1 MKKII
6 SILLFACAG
15 ALAACDFL
23 DVVPEGQA
31 TQEDIFKT
39 SKEARKYLNT
49 LYTYAPN
56 IAAYRYM
63 PDFCAG
69 DDIITATN
77 GQTRYFP
84 YKSMLYNEENASQTY
99 YGLWDATTSSP
110 SGRTNYD
117 MYKGIRYC
125 YIMIDNIDAVP
136 GISPSVADEF
146 KGEAYF
152 LIAYY
157 HWVLLTHYA
166 PNIAAYRYMPDFC
179 AGDDIITATN
189 GQTRYFPYKSMLY
202 NEENASQT
210 YYGLWDATTSS
221 PSGRTNYDM
230 YKGIRYCYI
239 MIDNIDAVPG
249 ISPSVA
255 DEFKGEAYFLIA
267 YYHWVLLT
275 HYGPVILVRGQ
286 LDMGLPEEQVYVA
299 RSPFDECV
307 TFIAE
312 TYDRAADLLHGYPT
326 RPDADLGRATSV
338 AAKAMKARLLL
349 YAASPLCNGNT
360 EFYARF
366 RNNDGTPLMSQTYNP
381 EKWKWAL
388 DACQEAIT
396 LAEDNGHRLYESP
409 NATAAATAA
418 ERGEINYH
426 DCFVEPLWNTTEYLW
441 AMGDQTGI
449 EHLQRYGGARLKLPY
464 STDGFCINIVP
475 TFECVEMYYTHNG
488 LPWDRDPETMHID
501 PYAYNAEKETAN
513 LHVYKEPRFYASVG
527 YDRGK
532 YAINGEEFI
541 LKCRAGEMQG
551 SVLDASKEYQSCT
564 GYILKK
570 WIHRQSAFN
579 YDTKSW
585 TYRKYAYP
593 YIRLAELYLSYAEAD
608 FEYNGSLSDASLNY
622 LNLVRRRS
630 GLPDF
635 KDSWALAG
643 GIPTGDELRK
653 VLHRERSIE
662 LLMEGM
668 RYHDL
673 RRWKEAGEAM
683 SRRPKA
689 WNLDGRTAADFYR
702 VSTMKESGVRTF
714 ESPKTYWMA
723 IPLSEI
729 NINYNL
735 VQNPGY

>member
-1 MKKII
+1 MKKI
-6 SILLFACAG
+6 AM
-15 ALAACDFL
+15 ALALLLAAASCDFL
-23 DVVPEGQA
+23 DVVPEGSPTQDDIYKTQA
-31 TQEDIFKT
+31 QAEKMLFMVYGKCPDLFH
-39 SKEARKYLNT
+39 AQ
-49 LYTYAPN
+49 A
-56 IAAYRYM
+56 M
-63 PDFCAG
+63 PDLSGG
-69 DDIITATN
+69 DDLISSYY
-77 GQTRYFP
+77 GSVRYFSW
-84 YKSMLYNEENASQTY
+84 KSLVYATSQESSTNTY
-99 YGLWDATTSSP
+99 FNMWGTTSGLP
-110 SGRTNYD
+110 TGNYS
-117 MYKGIRYC
+117 YNIYEGIRYA
-125 YIMIDNIDAVP
+125 YNFLNNIGSVP
-136 GISPSVADEF
+136 DISEANLRYWS
-146 KGEAYF
+146 GEAHF
-152 LIAYY
+152 LIA
-157 HWVLLTHYA
+157 HLHQILL
-166 PNIAAYRYMPDFC
+166 
-179 AGDDIITATN
+179 
-189 GQTRYFPYKSMLY
+189 
-202 NEENASQT
+202 E
-210 YYGLWDATTSS
+210 YYGPIVLAREEIDLNAPASS
-221 PSGRTNYDM
+221 VN
-230 YKGIRYCYI
+230 
-239 MIDNIDAVPG
+239 VP
-249 ISPSVA
+249 
-255 DEFKGEAYFLIA
+255 
-267 YYHWVLLT
+267 
-275 HYGPVILVRGQ
+275 
-286 LDMGLPEEQVYVA
+286 
-299 RSPFDECV
+299 RSTYDECV
-307 TFIAE
+307 NFLE
-312 TYDRAADLLHGYPT
+312 EEFRKAADML
-326 RPDADLGRATSV
+326 PDYWGPIAYGRAI
-338 AAKAMKARLLL
+338 KATALAYRARLLL
-349 YAASPLCNGNT
+349 YAASPLVNGNS
-360 EFYARF
+360 EFYADF
-366 RNNDGTPLMSQTYNP
+366 VNKDGTHLINQTYDA
-381 EKWKWAL
+381 EKWKRAM
-388 DACQEAIT
+388 DAAKEAIDCVEASKET
-396 LAEDNGHRLYESP
+396 GAYTMDDRQLGLSVSKSTSTTDPFELGRANYTYIFTGDG
-409 NATAAATAA
+409 NATQFL
-418 ERGEINYH
+418 NQ
-426 DCFVEPLWNTTEYLW
+426 NEYL
-441 AMGDQTGI
+441 MSLNKSGSITYTQKQFGC
-449 EHLQRYGGARLKLPY
+449 HLANNYTKVSGAYRGYL
-464 STDGFCINIVP
+464 CP
-475 TFECVEMYYTHNG
+475 TFEAVQMYYTRNG
-488 LPWDRDPETMHID
+488 LPWEDDPETKDID
-501 PYAYNAEKETAN
+501 PLAYNKAAGTVEMH
-513 LHVYKEPRFYASVG
+513 LHKEPRFYASVG

>member
-1 MKKII
+1 MKN
-6 SILLFACAG
+6 ILITLSFLLLLTSCEY
-15 ALAACDFL
+15 L
-23 DVVPEGQA
+23 DVVPEGKA
-31 TQEDIFKT
+31 TQDDIWKT
-39 SKEARKYLNT
+39 TQQAEK
-49 LYTYAPN
+49 
-56 IAAYRYM
+56 YRYYMRTYM
-63 PDFCAG
+63 PNLIGYDWSPDQFAG
-69 DDIITATN
+69 DDMITGGVGT
-77 GQTRYFP
+77 TYWFSS
-84 YKSMLYNEENASQTY
+84 KSLIYGEENANVTY
-99 YGLWDATTSSP
+99 FGRWAPYSTS
-110 SGRTNYD
+110 GGTNYD
-117 MYKGIRYC
+117 IYRGIRYAF
-125 YIMIDNIDAVP
+125 YLLDNVYKVP
-136 GISPSVADEF
+136 AISPENAARYA
-146 KGEAYF
+146 GEAWY
-152 LIAYY
+152 LIGYY
-157 HWVLLTHYA
+157 HQLL
-166 PNIAAYRYMPDFC
+166 
-179 AGDDIITATN
+179 
-189 GQTRYFPYKSMLY
+189 L
-202 NEENASQT
+202 E
-210 YYGLWDATTSS
+210 YYG
-221 PSGRTNYDM
+221 P
-230 YKGIRYCYI
+230 I
-239 MIDNIDAVPG
+239 
-249 ISPSVA
+249 
-255 DEFKGEAYFLIA
+255 
-267 YYHWVLLT
+267 
-275 HYGPVILVRGQ
+275 ILVKRYIPN
-286 LDMGLPEEQVYVA
+286 DAPDSEIFA
-299 RSPFDECV
+299 PRSPYDECV
-307 TFIAE
+307 KYIAE
-312 TYDRAADLLHGYPT
+312 CYDKAAELLPETVIDTELGLPT
-326 RPDADLGRATSV
+326 RMSALSY
-338 AAKAMKARLLL
+338 KARLLL
-349 YAASPLCNGNT
+349 YAASPLVNGNSDYVG
-360 EFYARF
+360 FD
-366 RNNDGTPLMSQTYNP
+366 NHDGTPLMSQTYNP

-449 EHLQRYGGARLKLPY
+449 GHLQRYGGARLKLPY

-653 VLHRERSIE
+653 VLHRERSVE

>member
-49 LYTYAPN
+49 LYT
-56 IAAYRYM
+56 
-63 PDFCAG
+63 
-69 DDIITATN
+69 
-77 GQTRYFP
+77 
-84 YKSMLYNEENASQTY
+84 
-99 YGLWDATTSSP
+99 
-110 SGRTNYD
+110 
-117 MYKGIRYC
+117 
-125 YIMIDNIDAVP
+125 
-136 GISPSVADEF
+136 
-146 KGEAYF
+146 
-152 LIAYY
+152 
-157 HWVLLTHYA
+157 YA

-449 EHLQRYGGARLKLPY
+449 GHLQRYGGARLKLPY

-527 YDRGK
+527 YDRGT
-532 YAINGEEFI
+532 YRFNGGKMTI
-541 LKCRAGEMQG
+541 KAHKGEPQG
-551 SVLDASKEYQSCT
+551 FTGSYDNEYQSYN
-564 GYILKK
+564 GYFCQK
-570 WIHRQSAFN
+570 WVNEQSKMTLNSSGN
-579 YDTKSW
+579 YSVS
-585 TYRKYAYP
+585 TYMSYVFP
-593 YIRLAELYLSYAEAD
+593 YMRIAELYLSYAEAD
-608 FEYNGSLSDASLNY
+608 FEYDGTLSDYGYECLNKI
-622 LNLVRRRS
+622 RS
-630 GLPDF
+630 RCGLPTF
-635 KDSWALAG
+635 QESWSRAG
-643 GIPTGDELRK
+643 GIPSGQKLRDIIR
-653 VLHRERSIE
+653 RERSIE
-662 LLMEGM
+662 FLMEG
-668 RYHDL
+668 RRFHDI
-673 RRWKEAGEAM
+673 RRWKIAEECL
-683 SRRPKA
+683 RPIPKA
-689 WNLDGRTAADFYR
+689 WNIEGDTPEKFYKL
-702 VSTMKESGVRTF
+702 VDMKENDTRIFTT
-714 ESPKTYWMA
+714 PKHYWLA
-723 IPLSEI
+723 IPNSQL
-729 NINYNL
+729 NINGQL

>member
-49 LYTYAPN
+49 LYT
-56 IAAYRYM
+56 
-63 PDFCAG
+63 
-69 DDIITATN
+69 
-77 GQTRYFP
+77 
-84 YKSMLYNEENASQTY
+84 
-99 YGLWDATTSSP
+99 
-110 SGRTNYD
+110 
-117 MYKGIRYC
+117 
-125 YIMIDNIDAVP
+125 
-136 GISPSVADEF
+136 
-146 KGEAYF
+146 
-152 LIAYY
+152 
-157 HWVLLTHYA
+157 YA

-527 YDRGK
+527 YDRGT
-532 YAINGEEFI
+532 YRFNGGKMTI
-541 LKCRAGEMQG
+541 KAHKGEPQG
-551 SVLDASKEYQSCT
+551 FTGSYDNEYQSYN
-564 GYILKK
+564 GYFCQK
-570 WIHRQSAFN
+570 WVNEQSKMTLNSSGN
-579 YDTKSW
+579 YSVS
-585 TYRKYAYP
+585 TYMSYVFP
-593 YIRLAELYLSYAEAD
+593 YMRIAELYLSYAEAD
-608 FEYNGSLSDASLNY
+608 FEYDGTLSDYGYECLNKI
-622 LNLVRRRS
+622 RS
-630 GLPDF
+630 RCGLPTF
-635 KDSWALAG
+635 QESWSRAG
-643 GIPTGDELRK
+643 GIPSGQKLRDIIR
-653 VLHRERSIE
+653 RERSIE
-662 LLMEGM
+662 FLMEG
-668 RYHDL
+668 RRFHDI
-673 RRWKEAGEAM
+673 RRWKIAEECL
-683 SRRPKA
+683 RPIPKA
-689 WNLDGRTAADFYR
+689 WNIEGDTPEKFYKL
-702 VSTMKESGVRTF
+702 VDMKENDTRIFTT
-714 ESPKTYWMA
+714 PKHYWLA
-723 IPLSEI
+723 IPNSQL
-729 NINYNL
+729 NINGQL

>member
-49 LYTYAPN
+49 LYT
-56 IAAYRYM
+56 
-63 PDFCAG
+63 
-69 DDIITATN
+69 
-77 GQTRYFP
+77 
-84 YKSMLYNEENASQTY
+84 
-99 YGLWDATTSSP
+99 
-110 SGRTNYD
+110 
-117 MYKGIRYC
+117 
-125 YIMIDNIDAVP
+125 
-136 GISPSVADEF
+136 
-146 KGEAYF
+146 
-152 LIAYY
+152 
-157 HWVLLTHYA
+157 YA

-426 DCFVEPLWNTTEYLW
+426 DCFVEPLWNTAEYLW

-449 EHLQRYGGARLKLPY
+449 GHLQRYGGARLKLPY

-527 YDRGK
+527 YDRGT
-532 YAINGEEFI
+532 YRFNGGKMTI
-541 LKCRAGEMQG
+541 KAHKGEPQG
-551 SVLDASKEYQSCT
+551 FTGSYDNEYQSYN
-564 GYILKK
+564 GYFCQK
-570 WIHRQSAFN
+570 WVNEQSKMTLNSSGN
-579 YDTKSW
+579 YSVS
-585 TYRKYAYP
+585 TYMSYVFP
-593 YIRLAELYLSYAEAD
+593 YMRIAELYLSYAEAD
-608 FEYNGSLSDASLNY
+608 FEYDGTLSDYGYECLNKI
-622 LNLVRRRS
+622 RS
-630 GLPDF
+630 RCGLPTF
-635 KDSWALAG
+635 QESWSRAG
-643 GIPTGDELRK
+643 GIPSGQKLRDIIR
-653 VLHRERSIE
+653 RERSIE
-662 LLMEGM
+662 FLMEG
-668 RYHDL
+668 RRFHDI
-673 RRWKEAGEAM
+673 RRWKIAEECL
-683 SRRPKA
+683 RPIPKA
-689 WNLDGRTAADFYR
+689 WNIEGDTPEKFYKL
-702 VSTMKESGVRTF
+702 VDMKENDTRIFTT
-714 ESPKTYWMA
+714 PKHYWLA
-723 IPLSEI
+723 IPNSQL
-729 NINYNL
+729 NINGQL

>member
-49 LYTYAPN
+49 LYT
-56 IAAYRYM
+56 
-63 PDFCAG
+63 
-69 DDIITATN
+69 
-77 GQTRYFP
+77 
-84 YKSMLYNEENASQTY
+84 
-99 YGLWDATTSSP
+99 
-110 SGRTNYD
+110 
-117 MYKGIRYC
+117 
-125 YIMIDNIDAVP
+125 
-136 GISPSVADEF
+136 
-146 KGEAYF
+146 
-152 LIAYY
+152 
-157 HWVLLTHYA
+157 YA

-426 DCFVEPLWNTTEYLW
+426 DCFVEPLWNTAEYLW

-527 YDRGK
+527 YDRGT
-532 YAINGEEFI
+532 YRFNGGKMTI
-541 LKCRAGEMQG
+541 KAHKGEPQG
-551 SVLDASKEYQSCT
+551 FTGSYDNEYQSYN
-564 GYILKK
+564 GYFCQK
-570 WIHRQSAFN
+570 WVNEQSKMTLNSSGN
-579 YDTKSW
+579 YSVS
-585 TYRKYAYP
+585 TYMSYVFP
-593 YIRLAELYLSYAEAD
+593 YMRIAELYLSYAEAD
-608 FEYNGSLSDASLNY
+608 FEYDGTLSDYGYECLNKI
-622 LNLVRRRS
+622 RS
-630 GLPDF
+630 RCGLPTF
-635 KDSWALAG
+635 QDSWSRAG
-643 GIPTGDELRK
+643 GIPSGQKLRDIIR
-653 VLHRERSIE
+653 RERSIE
-662 LLMEGM
+662 FMLEG
-668 RYHDL
+668 RRFHDI
-673 RRWKEAGEAM
+673 RRWKIAEECL
-683 SRRPKA
+683 RPIPKA
-689 WNLDGRTAADFYR
+689 WNIEGDTPEKFYKL
-702 VSTMKESGVRTF
+702 VDMKENDTRIFTT
-714 ESPKTYWMA
+714 PKHYWLA
-723 IPLSEI
+723 IPNSQL
-729 NINYNL
+729 NINGQL

>member
-1 MKKII
+1 
-6 SILLFACAG
+6 
-15 ALAACDFL
+15 
-23 DVVPEGQA
+23 
-31 TQEDIFKT
+31 
-39 SKEARKYLNT
+39 
-49 LYTYAPN
+49 
-56 IAAYRYM
+56 M
-63 PDFCAG
+63 PDLSGG
-69 DDIITATN
+69 DDLISSYY
-77 GQTRYFP
+77 GSVRYFSW
-84 YKSMLYNEENASQTY
+84 KSLVYATSQESSTNTY
-99 YGLWDATTSSP
+99 FNMWGTTSGLP
-110 SGRTNYD
+110 TGNYS
-117 MYKGIRYC
+117 YNIYEGIRYA
-125 YIMIDNIDAVP
+125 YNFLNNIGSVP
-136 GISPSVADEF
+136 DISEANLRYWS
-146 KGEAYF
+146 GEAHF
-152 LIAYY
+152 LIA
-157 HWVLLTHYA
+157 HLHQILL
-166 PNIAAYRYMPDFC
+166 
-179 AGDDIITATN
+179 
-189 GQTRYFPYKSMLY
+189 
-202 NEENASQT
+202 E
-210 YYGLWDATTSS
+210 YYGPIVLAREEIDLNAPASS
-221 PSGRTNYDM
+221 VN
-230 YKGIRYCYI
+230 
-239 MIDNIDAVPG
+239 VP
-249 ISPSVA
+249 
-255 DEFKGEAYFLIA
+255 
-267 YYHWVLLT
+267 
-275 HYGPVILVRGQ
+275 
-286 LDMGLPEEQVYVA
+286 
-299 RSPFDECV
+299 RSTYDECV
-307 TFIAE
+307 NFIE
-312 TYDRAADLLHGYPT
+312 EEFRKAADML
-326 RPDADLGRATSV
+326 PDYWGPIAYGRAI
-338 AAKAMKARLLL
+338 KATALAYRARLLL
-349 YAASPLCNGNT
+349 YAASPLVNGNS
-360 EFYARF
+360 EFYADF
-366 RNNDGTPLMSQTYNP
+366 VNKDGTHLINQTYDA
-381 EKWKWAL
+381 EKWKRAM
-388 DACQEAIT
+388 DAAKEAIDCVEASKET
-396 LAEDNGHRLYESP
+396 GAYTMDDRQLGLSVSKSTSTTDPFELGRANYTYIFTGDG
-409 NATAAATAA
+409 NATQFL
-418 ERGEINYH
+418 NQ
-426 DCFVEPLWNTTEYLW
+426 NEYL
-441 AMGDQTGI
+441 MSLNKSGSITYTQKQFGC
-449 EHLQRYGGARLKLPY
+449 HLANNYTKVSGAYRGYL
-464 STDGFCINIVP
+464 CP
-475 TFECVEMYYTHNG
+475 TFEAVQMYYTRNG
-488 LPWDRDPETMHID
+488 LPWEDDPETKDID
-501 PYAYNAEKETAN
+501 PLAYNKAAGTVEMH
-513 LHVYKEPRFYASVG
+513 LHKEPRFYASVG

>member
-1 MKKII
+1 MASDYLKLYEDYLREEKHASENTLSSYLRDLRQFSEHLAAQRVTDLRKVKTAAI
-6 SILLFACAG
+6 SDYVAWMGGKGKSAATVTR
-15 ALAACDFL
+15 ALAS
-23 DVVPEGQA
+23 
-31 TQEDIFKT
+31 I
-39 SKEARKYLNT
+39 
-49 LYTYAPN
+49 
-56 IAAYRYM
+56 
-63 PDFCAG
+63 
-69 DDIITATN
+69 
-77 GQTRYFP
+77 
-84 YKSMLYNEENASQTY
+84 KS
-99 YGLWDATTSSP
+99 
-110 SGRTNYD
+110 
-117 MYKGIRYC
+117 
-125 YIMIDNIDAVP
+125 
-136 GISPSVADEF
+136 
-146 KGEAYF
+146 
-152 LIAYY
+152 
-157 HWVLLTHYA
+157 
-166 PNIAAYRYMPDFC
+166 
-179 AGDDIITATN
+179 
-189 GQTRYFPYKSMLY
+189 
-202 NEENASQT
+202 
-210 YYGLWDATTSS
+210 
-221 PSGRTNYDM
+221 
-230 YKGIRYCYI
+230 
-239 MIDNIDAVPG
+239 
-249 ISPSVA
+249 
-255 DEFKGEAYFLIA
+255 
-267 YYHWVLLT
+267 
-275 HYGPVILVRGQ
+275 
-286 LDMGLPEEQVYVA
+286 
-299 RSPFDECV
+299 
-307 TFIAE
+307 
-312 TYDRAADLLHGYPT
+312 
-326 RPDADLGRATSV
+326 
-338 AAKAMKARLLL
+338 
-349 YAASPLCNGNT
+349 
-360 EFYARF
+360 FYAF
-366 RNNDGTPLMSQTYNP
+366 L
-381 EKWKWAL
+381 
-388 DACQEAIT
+388 
-396 LAEDNGHRLYESP
+396 
-409 NATAAATAA
+409 A

-449 EHLQRYGGARLKLPY
+449 GHLQRYGGARLKLPY

-501 PYAYNAEKETAN
+501 PYAYNAEKETVN

>member
-49 LYTYAPN
+49 LYT
-56 IAAYRYM
+56 
-63 PDFCAG
+63 
-69 DDIITATN
+69 
-77 GQTRYFP
+77 
-84 YKSMLYNEENASQTY
+84 
-99 YGLWDATTSSP
+99 
-110 SGRTNYD
+110 
-117 MYKGIRYC
+117 
-125 YIMIDNIDAVP
+125 
-136 GISPSVADEF
+136 
-146 KGEAYF
+146 
-152 LIAYY
+152 
-157 HWVLLTHYA
+157 YA

-449 EHLQRYGGARLKLPY
+449 GHLQRYGGARLKLPY

-475 TFECVEMYYTHNG
+475 TFECVEITTRTTACRG
-488 LPWDRDPETMHID
+488 TETPRPCISTPMPIM
-501 PYAYNAEKETAN
+501 PKRRLSTFMSTRSRASMRRWATTAASTPSTARSSFSNAA
-513 LHVYKEPRFYASVG
+513 PAR
-527 YDRGK
+527 
-532 YAINGEEFI
+532 
-541 LKCRAGEMQG
+541 CRAVC
-551 SVLDASKEYQSCT
+551 ST
-564 GYILKK
+564 
-570 WIHRQSAFN
+570 
-579 YDTKSW
+579 
-585 TYRKYAYP
+585 P
-593 YIRLAELYLSYAEAD
+593 
-608 FEYNGSLSDASLNY
+608 
-622 LNLVRRRS
+622 RRS
-630 GLPDF
+630 TRAVRATFSRSGFTASRPSTTTPSRGPTASTPILT
-635 KDSWALAG
+635 SAL
-643 GIPTGDELRK
+643 R
-653 VLHRERSIE
+653 
-662 LLMEGM
+662 
-668 RYHDL
+668 
-673 RRWKEAGEAM
+673 
-683 SRRPKA
+683 
-689 WNLDGRTAADFYR
+689 N
-702 VSTMKESGVRTF
+702 ST
-714 ESPKTYWMA
+714 
-723 IPLSEI
+723 
-729 NINYNL
+729 
-735 VQNPGY
+735 

>member
-1 MKKII
+1 MKKITM
-6 SILLFACAG
+6 
-15 ALAACDFL
+15 ALALLLAAASCDFL
-23 DVVPEGQA
+23 DVVPEGSPTQDDIYKTQA
-31 TQEDIFKT
+31 QAEKMLFMVYGKCPDLFH
-39 SKEARKYLNT
+39 AQ
-49 LYTYAPN
+49 A
-56 IAAYRYM
+56 M
-63 PDFCAG
+63 PDLSGG
-69 DDIITATN
+69 DDLISSYY
-77 GQTRYFP
+77 GSVRYFSW
-84 YKSMLYNEENASQTY
+84 KSLVYATSQESSTNTY
-99 YGLWDATTSSP
+99 FNMWGTTSGLP
-110 SGRTNYD
+110 TGNYS
-117 MYKGIRYC
+117 YNIYEGIRYA
-125 YIMIDNIDAVP
+125 YNFLNNIGSVP
-136 GISPSVADEF
+136 DISEANLRYWS
-146 KGEAYF
+146 GEAHF
-152 LIAYY
+152 LIA
-157 HWVLLTHYA
+157 HLHQILL
-166 PNIAAYRYMPDFC
+166 
-179 AGDDIITATN
+179 
-189 GQTRYFPYKSMLY
+189 
-202 NEENASQT
+202 E
-210 YYGLWDATTSS
+210 YYGPIVLAREEIDLNAPASS
-221 PSGRTNYDM
+221 VN
-230 YKGIRYCYI
+230 
-239 MIDNIDAVPG
+239 VP
-249 ISPSVA
+249 
-255 DEFKGEAYFLIA
+255 
-267 YYHWVLLT
+267 
-275 HYGPVILVRGQ
+275 
-286 LDMGLPEEQVYVA
+286 
-299 RSPFDECV
+299 RSTYDECV
-307 TFIAE
+307 NFIE
-312 TYDRAADLLHGYPT
+312 EEFRKAADML
-326 RPDADLGRATSV
+326 PDYWGPIAYGRAI
-338 AAKAMKARLLL
+338 KATALAYRARLLL
-349 YAASPLCNGNT
+349 YAASPLVNGNS
-360 EFYARF
+360 EFYADF
-366 RNNDGTPLMSQTYNP
+366 VNKDGTHLINQTYDA
-381 EKWKWAL
+381 EKWKRAM
-388 DACQEAIT
+388 DAAKEAIDCVEASKET
-396 LAEDNGHRLYESP
+396 GAYTMDDRQLGLSVSKSTSTTDPFELGRANYTYIFTGDG
-409 NATAAATAA
+409 NATQFL
-418 ERGEINYH
+418 NQ
-426 DCFVEPLWNTTEYLW
+426 NEYL
-441 AMGDQTGI
+441 MSLNKSGSITYTQKQFGC
-449 EHLQRYGGARLKLPY
+449 HLANNYTKVSGAYRGYL
-464 STDGFCINIVP
+464 CP
-475 TFECVEMYYTHNG
+475 TFEAVQMYYTRNG
-488 LPWDRDPETMHID
+488 LPWEDDPETKDID
-501 PYAYNAEKETAN
+501 PLAYNKAAGTVEMH
-513 LHVYKEPRFYASVG
+513 LHKEPRFYASVG

>member
-157 HWVLLTHYA
+157 HWVLLTHY
-166 PNIAAYRYMPDFC
+166 
-179 AGDDIITATN
+179 
-189 GQTRYFPYKSMLY
+189 
-202 NEENASQT
+202 
-210 YYGLWDATTSS
+210 
-221 PSGRTNYDM
+221 
-230 YKGIRYCYI
+230 
-239 MIDNIDAVPG
+239 
-249 ISPSVA
+249 
-255 DEFKGEAYFLIA
+255 
-267 YYHWVLLT
+267 
-275 HYGPVILVRGQ
+275 GPVILVRGQ
-286 LDMGLPEEQVYVA
+286 LDMGLPEEQVYVS

-449 EHLQRYGGARLKLPY
+449 GHLQRYGGARLKLPY

-527 YDRGK
+527 YDRGT
-532 YAINGEEFI
+532 YRFNGGKMTI
-541 LKCRAGEMQG
+541 KAHKGEPQG
-551 SVLDASKEYQSCT
+551 FTGSYDNEYQSYN
-564 GYILKK
+564 GYFCQK
-570 WIHRQSAFN
+570 WVNEQSKMTLNSSGN
-579 YDTKSW
+579 YSVS
-585 TYRKYAYP
+585 TYMSYVYP
-593 YIRLAELYLSYAEAD
+593 YMRIAELYLSYAEAD
-608 FEYNGSLSDASLNY
+608 FEYDGTLSDYGYECLNKI
-622 LNLVRRRS
+622 RS
-630 GLPDF
+630 RCGLPTF
-635 KDSWALAG
+635 QESWSRAG
-643 GIPTGDELRK
+643 GIPSGQKLRDIIR
-653 VLHRERSIE
+653 RERSIE
-662 LLMEGM
+662 FLMEG
-668 RYHDL
+668 RRFHDI
-673 RRWKEAGEAM
+673 RRWKIAEECL
-683 SRRPKA
+683 RPIPKA
-689 WNLDGRTAADFYR
+689 WNIEGDTPEKFYKL
-702 VSTMKESGVRTF
+702 VDMKENDTRIFTT
-714 ESPKTYWMA
+714 PKHYWLA
-723 IPLSEI
+723 IPNSQL
-729 NINYNL
+729 NINGQL

>member
-49 LYTYAPN
+49 LYT
-56 IAAYRYM
+56 
-63 PDFCAG
+63 
-69 DDIITATN
+69 
-77 GQTRYFP
+77 
-84 YKSMLYNEENASQTY
+84 
-99 YGLWDATTSSP
+99 
-110 SGRTNYD
+110 
-117 MYKGIRYC
+117 
-125 YIMIDNIDAVP
+125 
-136 GISPSVADEF
+136 
-146 KGEAYF
+146 
-152 LIAYY
+152 
-157 HWVLLTHYA
+157 YA

-449 EHLQRYGGARLKLPY
+449 GHLQRYGGARLKLPY

-527 YDRGK
+527 YDRGT
-532 YAINGEEFI
+532 YRFNGGKMTI
-541 LKCRAGEMQG
+541 KAHKGEPQG
-551 SVLDASKEYQSCT
+551 FTGSYDNEYQSYN
-564 GYILKK
+564 GYFCQK
-570 WIHRQSAFN
+570 WVNEQSKMTLNSSGN
-579 YDTKSW
+579 YSVS
-585 TYRKYAYP
+585 TYMSYVYP
-593 YIRLAELYLSYAEAD
+593 YMRIAELYLSYAEAD
-608 FEYNGSLSDASLNY
+608 FEYDGTLSDYGYECLNKI
-622 LNLVRRRS
+622 RS
-630 GLPDF
+630 RCGLPTF
-635 KDSWALAG
+635 QESWSRAG
-643 GIPTGDELRK
+643 GIPSGQKLRDIIR
-653 VLHRERSIE
+653 RERSIE
-662 LLMEGM
+662 FLMEG
-668 RYHDL
+668 RRFHDI
-673 RRWKEAGEAM
+673 RRWKIAEECL
-683 SRRPKA
+683 RPIPKA
-689 WNLDGRTAADFYR
+689 WNIEGDTPEKFYKL
-702 VSTMKESGVRTF
+702 VDMKENDTRIFTT
-714 ESPKTYWMA
+714 PKHYWLA
-723 IPLSEI
+723 IPNSQL
-729 NINYNL
+729 NINGQL